1 MMVVS
6 IAVEGASDAAIM
18 RRVCA
23 TAGIHVGAEFVARG
37 KGNLDPRLGGY
48 NNAARFAPWL
58 VVRDLD
64 HDADCA
70 PTLVKQLLPD
80 QVPGMCFRVP
90 VRSIEAWLLGDRD
103 GFSKFFG
110 VSAAVIDVD
119 PDALPRPK
127 RTVVDLAR
135 RSTKRG
141 IREGMVPAEGTSVE
155 VGPGYTA
162 LLVEFAGTIWNPEA
176 AAERSDS
183 LHRCLRALRRMTQ
196 PES

>member
-1 MMVVS
+1 MVIS
-6 IAVEGASDAAIM
+6 LAVEGASDAAIM

-23 TAGIHVGAEFVARG
+23 TAGIQVGAEFVARG
-37 KGNLDPRLGGY
+37 KGNLDPRIGGY

-70 PTLVKQLLPD
+70 PTLVSQLLPKRA
-80 QVPGMCFRVP
+80 PGMCFRVP
-90 VRSIEAWLLGDRD
+90 VRSVEAWLLGDRD
-103 GFSKFFG
+103 GFSRFFG
-110 VSAAVIDVD
+110 VPVAMIHVD
-119 PDALPRPK
+119 PDALSRPK

-141 IREGMVPAEGTSVE
+141 IREGMVPVQGNSVE
-155 VGPGYTA
+155 VGPDYTA
-162 LLVEFAGTIWNPEA
+162 LVVEFASTIWNPEA

-183 LHRCLRALRRMTQ
+183 LFRCLRALRRLTQ
-196 PES
+196 PEG